1 MAMAFKPIQDTQQ
14 ALGSIQDEMNRLLER
29 VWHNGFSTPPL
40 DGQSW
45 GPPIDLYEY
54 QDRYVAYVEV
64 PGVDGSTIE
73 LTQADGVLHIRG
85 EKIKPA
91 ETETACDTLKRERR
105 FGNFCRGL
113 DLPAGADAENV
124 SAKCHAGVLEIA
136 IRKTESAR
144 PKPIPIDVQD
154 G

>member
-1 MAMAFKPIQDTQQ
+1 MAFKPIHDTQQ
-14 ALGSIQDEMNRLLER
+14 ALGSIQYEMNRLFER
-29 VWHNGFSTPPL
+29 VWHNGLSTPPL

-54 QDRYVAYVEV
+54 DDRYVAYVEV
-64 PGVDGSTIE
+64 PGVDGDTIE
-73 LTQADGVLHIRG
+73 LTQTDNVLHIRG

-91 ETETACDTLKRERR
+91 ETETSSDTLKRERR

-113 DLPAGADAENV
+113 ELPAGADAENI
-124 SAKCHAGVLEIA
+124 SAKCHSGVLEISIQKSETA
-136 IRKTESAR
+136 K
-144 PKPIPIDVQD
+144 PKPIRIDVQE